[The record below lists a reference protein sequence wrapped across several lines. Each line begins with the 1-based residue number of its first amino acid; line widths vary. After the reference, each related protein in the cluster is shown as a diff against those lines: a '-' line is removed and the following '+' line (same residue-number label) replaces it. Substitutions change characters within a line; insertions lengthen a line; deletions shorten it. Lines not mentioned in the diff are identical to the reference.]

1 MELRIGTASARSSV
15 FRGLPGPPQ
24 SRALGSIRLSLQKRL
39 ASASGRSWDSPPDGC
54 VVPLARVPLLES
66 GLSAPEPFQ
75 ASDPF
80 AKTKPLRGSGLHSSL
95 QYGRLSSITLWDRNR
110 FLQRANLVSGL
121 SGLAV
126 RSPAPLRSEKARR
139 MHGVLGVSVPI
150 QQSGTCCVLGP
161 RKGEGNSRIRTSSAF
176 LEFPRKG

>member
-1 MELRIGTASARSSV
+1 MRAFRFMELRIGTASARISV

-110 FLQRANLVSGL
+110 F
-121 SGLAV
+121 
-126 RSPAPLRSEKARR
+126 
-139 MHGVLGVSVPI
+139 
-150 QQSGTCCVLGP
+150 
-161 RKGEGNSRIRTSSAF
+161 
-176 LEFPRKG
+176 